1 MKCANILCF
10 FYSFFQRVGY
20 ILHTLG
26 QKRTGCW
33 LYFTHSW
40 LNFTTNYTY
49 TILTI
54 TILNGKNKMIS
65 LFWLLVFG
73 IPTLIVMTIMKLF
86 DDNEK

>member
-40 LNFTTNYTY
+40 LYFTTNYTY

-54 TILNGKNKMIS
+54 TILNGKKTNDLSFLAIS
-65 LFWLLVFG
+65 IRNTILNYNG
-73 IPTLIVMTIMKLF
+73 NYEIV
-86 DDNEK
+86 

>member
-40 LNFTTNYTY
+40 LYFTTNYTY

-54 TILNGKNKMIS
+54 TILNAFEKNIVKICAQGAQEMIHS
-65 LFWLLVFG
+65 AHQ
-73 IPTLIVMTIMKLF
+73 LIT
-86 DDNEK
+86 NYT